1 MPSDMGY
8 VIAAVIVVGLV
19 AVFVTFLVINSTRK
33 SDVSDAGDT
42 GADQNSLGIIG
53 SDRQTPVGDTTEH
66 ADPDGLNEGPSRDD
80 RPDVARPVSGGE
92 AEGRRSI

>member
-1 MPSDMGY
+1 MGY
-8 VIAAVIVVGLV
+8 VIAAVIVVLIV
-19 AVFVTFLVINSTRK
+19 AGFVTFLVTNSTRK
-33 SDVSDAGDT
+33 GNVSDASDP

-53 SDRQTPVGDTTEH
+53 SDSETPVGDTPQH
-66 ADPDGLNEGPSRDD
+66 ADPDGLNAGPSHDD